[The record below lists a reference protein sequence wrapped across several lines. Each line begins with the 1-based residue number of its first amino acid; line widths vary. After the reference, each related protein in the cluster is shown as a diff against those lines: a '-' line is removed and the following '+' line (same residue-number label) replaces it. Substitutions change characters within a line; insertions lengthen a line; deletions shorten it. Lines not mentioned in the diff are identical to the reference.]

1 MKRGEVWLVNLNP
14 TVGAEMQK
22 TRPTVIVSDDDIGVL
37 PLKVIVPITEWKDWQ
52 ADKPWMV
59 RIEVTAENGLSKS
72 SSADSFQVR
81 SVSQDRFVRQLG
93 KLSAASMQEITQAL
107 MVVLSIKI

>member
-22 TRPTVIVSDDDIGVL
+22 TRPTVIVSDDRIGLL
-37 PLKVIVPITEWKDWQ
+37 PLKVVVPITEWKDWQ
-52 ADKPWMV
+52 TDKPWMV
-59 RIEVTAENGLSKS
+59 RIEGTAENGLSKT

-93 KLSAASMQEITQAL
+93 KLSDASMQEITQAL